1 MDGVASSEMPSRL
14 LGVVLVYEDLATGLR
29 ARQAFDHLV
38 DQLELEADFRLNLW
52 NFGLLRDPAHRQ
64 EAAREAS
71 DADIIVLSAHGQ
83 GELPAQV
90 KAWLREWLELNA
102 DRPTALVA
110 SLDESVKDQSSEN
123 RILAHL
129 RSLAAEA
136 GAELILH
143 FGPPARPETDL
154 TVESIRERVETS
166 SALLEEILHR
176 HAPYPR
182 WGINE

>member
-14 LGVVLVYEDLATGLR
+14 LDVVLVYEDLATGLR

-90 KAWLREWLELNA
+90 KAWLRQWLDLNA
-102 DRPTALVA
+102 EHPTALVA

-143 FGPPARPETDL
+143 FGPPARLETDL
-154 TVESIRERVETS
+154 TVESIRERVETTS
-166 SALLEEILHR
+166 TLLEEILHR
-176 HAPYPR
+176 RAPYPR